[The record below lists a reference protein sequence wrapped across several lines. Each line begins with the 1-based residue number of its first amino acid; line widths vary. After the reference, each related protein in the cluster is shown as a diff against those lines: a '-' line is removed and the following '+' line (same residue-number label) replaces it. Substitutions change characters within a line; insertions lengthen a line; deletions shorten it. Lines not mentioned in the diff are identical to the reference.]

1 MQRVARVE
9 NVLEQRRDLATH
21 GDCGDGEENE
31 HRTERERLTHFIRV
45 FEIEREKDQVETAE
59 HHEPEPEKSG
69 VRLHARQIRHIDP
82 RALDRDERHAQN
94 DLRQLQYHAEE
105 HARGGDFALFDG
117 QNAGKMQIFV
127 FAPRQADEERRKPRK
142 EKHDFIR
149 IVGNKHHRR
158 KKHQVHRAP
167 QHQASAL

>member
-82 RALDRDERHAQN
+82 RALDRDEGHAQN

-105 HARGGDFALFDG
+105 HARGGYVALFDG
-117 QNAGKMQIFV
+117 QNAEKCRSLFSRPV
-127 FAPRQADEERRKPRK
+127 RQMKNAESP
-142 EKHDFIR
+142 EK
-149 IVGNKHHRR
+149 KT
-158 KKHQVHRAP
+158 
-167 QHQASAL
+167 